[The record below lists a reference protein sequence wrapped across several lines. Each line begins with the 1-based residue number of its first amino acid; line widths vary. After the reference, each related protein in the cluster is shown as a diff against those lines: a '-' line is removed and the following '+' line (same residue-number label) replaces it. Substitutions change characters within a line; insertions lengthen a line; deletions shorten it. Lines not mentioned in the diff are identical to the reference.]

1 MLTTRPPKPLFHGS
15 SHLEI
20 LDEGSKV
27 FAGTV
32 LPIRLEL
39 NMKCV
44 YIINYAPSED
54 DSTSDSTAMHDRT
67 V

>member
-1 MLTTRPPKPLFHGS
+1 MKLFHGS
-15 SHLEI
+15 SYLET
-20 LDEGSKV
+20 LDEGIKV
-27 FAGTV
+27 FAGTG
-32 LPIRLEL
+32 LPIPREL

-54 DSTSDSTAMHDRT
+54 VSTSDSTAMHDRT

>member
-1 MLTTRPPKPLFHGS
+1 MTLFHGS

-20 LDEGSKV
+20 LDEGFKV

-32 LPIRLEL
+32 LPIRREP

-44 YIINYAPSED
+44 YIINYVPSED
-54 DSTSDSTAMHDRT
+54 VFTSDSTAMHDRT